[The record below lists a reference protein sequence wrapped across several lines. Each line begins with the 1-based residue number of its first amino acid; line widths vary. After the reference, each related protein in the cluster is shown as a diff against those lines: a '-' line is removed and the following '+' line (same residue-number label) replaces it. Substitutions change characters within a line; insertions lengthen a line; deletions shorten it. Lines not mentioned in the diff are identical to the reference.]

1 MFNAAGFVQTLE
13 NTSVPAQV
21 FFHESYS
28 RPAPLPSGVGTSRT
42 SQTLKGYGA
51 GIVTTKV
58 SGTISIYVATTYND
72 TLENFAITTNPA
84 NNRATA
90 VFKTQD
96 ALGSQSAMLVYFGNP
111 SGNSRARQAFIDDN
125 IFGIRESTSLTDTI
139 GGAASNGRI
148 ALVTSAFT
156 SLSGALTSGVSFCT
170 CTHTKWGFI
179 SGEVRKDDLTERQ
192 RLHLMP
198 CVAGR
203 LSGSSVTS
211 PLTGTA
217 TFSGH
222 VAANILNASGQQYVA
237 FGNYAQSWS
246 FGDRTGTA
254 TISNL
259 DGATYSGSIHGVS
272 NSGGAEFHGSISGAG
287 RSGSLQGTF
296 MRGASNN
303 AGEVGAQFHVTGGGY
318 KAAGV
323 ALGRTP

>member
-1 MFNAAGFVQTLE
+1 
-13 NTSVPAQV
+13 
-21 FFHESYS
+21 
-28 RPAPLPSGVGTSRT
+28 
-42 SQTLKGYGA
+42 
-51 GIVTTKV
+51 
-58 SGTISIYVATTYND
+58 
-72 TLENFAITTNPA
+72 
-84 NNRATA
+84 
-90 VFKTQD
+90 
-96 ALGSQSAMLVYFGNP
+96 MLVYFGNP

-125 IFGIRESTSLTDTI
+125 IFGIGESTSLTDTI

-198 CVAGR
+198 WVAGR

-246 FGDRTGTA
+246 FGDRTDTA

-272 NSGGAEFHGSISGAG
+272 NSGGAEFHGSISCAG
-287 RSGSLQGTF
+287 HSGSLQGAF

-303 AGEVGAQFHVTGGGY
+303 AREVGPSSMSRAEAIRQP
-318 KAAGV
+318 AWPWAGRPD
-323 ALGRTP
+323 AYGLGRNETMRANRAEVSQRAPPMPSTSA